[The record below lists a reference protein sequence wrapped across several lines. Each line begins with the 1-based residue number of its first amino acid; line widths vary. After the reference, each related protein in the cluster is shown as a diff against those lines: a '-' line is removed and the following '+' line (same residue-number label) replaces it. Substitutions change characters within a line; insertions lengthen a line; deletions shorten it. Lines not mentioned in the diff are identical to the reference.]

1 MRRRALLTSL
11 ASGALAGLAG
21 CANSSTPREALTAG
35 ATREFVASSPDA
47 EVAGTWLAEEFR
59 ARTTATLSWET
70 PPGALSAYVAR
81 HLQGAAVDADAF
93 LGVTPGALATAR
105 ERTDGLFTAAS
116 GYGQVIDAYEFDPE
130 ARVLPVTRSDV
141 CLVYDETRVAPPTSF
156 AEFFA
161 PGRAPLTLVPDPRTD
176 ALGLA
181 FFAWSIHEF
190 GLREACERWREFL
203 DAGAHLV
210 ASSADAR
217 TAYRNGLGGVLVG
230 TSTTPLFAARDRLDL
245 ERYRVQFL
253 DGDAY
258 RHVVGV
264 GRFADAANA
273 KHVDRFTR
281 FLLEPNVQGRIAV
294 LTGSLPVIE
303 DAALPEDFDRYVRTP
318 DATVSPDYGSLAASL
333 GDWLAAW
340 QRTVT
345 AARA

>member
-21 CANSSTPREALTAG
+21 CADTSTPPETVRAG

-47 EVAGTWLAEEFR
+47 EIAGNWLAEEFR
-59 ARTTATLSWET
+59 ARTETALTWET

-93 LGVTPGALATAR
+93 LGVTPATLATAR
-105 ERTDGLFTAAS
+105 ERTDDLFAPAS
-116 GYGQVIDAYEFDPE
+116 GYDEVPDAYEFDPD

-141 CLVYDETRVAPPTSF
+141 CLVYDETKVDPPETF
-156 AEFFA
+156 GEFFSPA
-161 PGRAPLTLVPDPRTD
+161 HAPLTLVPDPRTD
-176 ALGLA
+176 ALGRA
-181 FFAWSIHEF
+181 FFTWSVREF
-190 GLREACERWREFL
+190 GIYDACERWRKFL

-210 ASSADAR
+210 TSSTDAR
-217 TAYRNGLGGVLVG
+217 TAYRDGLGGLLVG
-230 TSTTPLFAARDRLDL
+230 TSTTPLFAARDRLNL

-253 DGDAY
+253 DGAAY
-258 RHVVGV
+258 RHVEGV
-264 GRFADAANA
+264 GRFADAVNPENA
-273 KHVDRFTR
+273 DAFTR
-281 FLLEPNVQGRIAV
+281 FLLNPNVQGRMAV

-303 DAALPEDFDRYVRTP
+303 DAALPEDFDQYVRTP
-318 DATVSPDYGSLAASL
+318 DTTVRPHYDLLAASL
-333 GDWLAAW
+333 DDWLAAW